1 MNANSLLHKRSL
13 TATPSPSVKK
23 KISYPRLYAKS
34 KPDAYYTIN
43 WNVRYENKTLDVYA
57 CILHKYLLHTCKQ
70 WASISCDWWR
80 FDICRQLLCVARV
93 HLRIFRFD
101 HFNFSFKFIYT
112 LSKHFLLY
120 TSMWEASQ
128 CSAFCSHPAACG
140 VCVWKKFLMQF
151 ICYSSWVVL
160 HILYILFRI
169 FWCISEYIHTWAEHV
184 WECVWRLLFVW
195 IQAKRRMFVSETV
208 LGGKSFFFFVSFS
221 RMKRCWY
228 VCEAARSIDSRRMV
242 HYEFLFCYMMW
253 WCTYTERLF
262 IAHTH
267 AHMFC

>member
-112 LSKHFLLY
+112 PSFAFQTFSILY
-120 TSMWEASQ
+120 TMYVGSLTMFRVLFAPRRMW
-128 CSAFCSHPAACG
+128 CV

-160 HILYILFRI
+160 HIYYIFYFAYFGVFLNTYMSGA
-169 FWCISEYIHTWAEHV
+169 CMGM
-184 WECVWRLLFVW
+184 CVETFVCMDSGE
-195 IQAKRRMFVSETV
+195 K
-208 LGGKSFFFFVSFS
+208 KN
-221 RMKRCWY
+221 
-228 VCEAARSIDSRRMV
+228 VCQRDRV
-242 HYEFLFCYMMW
+242 GW
-253 WCTYTERLF
+253 
-262 IAHTH
+262 
-267 AHMFC
+267 